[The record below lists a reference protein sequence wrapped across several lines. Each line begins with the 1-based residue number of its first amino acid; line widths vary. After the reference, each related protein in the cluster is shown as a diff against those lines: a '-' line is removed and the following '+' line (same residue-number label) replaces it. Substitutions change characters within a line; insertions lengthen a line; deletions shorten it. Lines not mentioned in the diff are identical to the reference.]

1 MPAKKAHNQS
11 EKRHLRNVSART
23 ATRSAMNKALRSVA
37 GGDVSLAHPA
47 VQEAISA
54 IDQAVRKG
62 VMPKN
67 SAARR
72 KSRITRRLNVLQ
84 QA

>member
-1 MPAKKAHNQS
+1 MPAKKTHRQS
-11 EKRHLRNVSART
+11 VKRHSRNGSART
-23 ATRSAMNKALRSVA
+23 ATRSAINKALRSVND
-37 GGDVSLAHPA
+37 GDVPVAQTA
-47 VQEAISA
+47 VLQAISA

-72 KSRITRRLNVLQ
+72 KSRISIRLNELQ
-84 QA
+84 KA

>member
-11 EKRHLRNVSART
+11 EKRHRRNVSART
-23 ATRSAMNKALRSVA
+23 ATRSAINKALRSVD
-37 GGDVSLAHPA
+37 GGDVPIAQTTVHG
-47 VQEAISA
+47 AISA

-62 VMPKN
+62 IMPKN

-72 KSRITRRLNVLQ
+72 KSRISRRLNALQ
-84 QA
+84 HA

>member
-1 MPAKKAHNQS
+1 MAQ
-11 EKRHLRNVSART
+11 T
-23 ATRSAMNKALRSVA
+23 
-37 GGDVSLAHPA
+37 A

-72 KSRITRRLNVLQ
+72 KSRISRRLNVLQ
-84 QA
+84 EA

>member
-1 MPAKKAHNQS
+1 MKHHS
-11 EKRHLRNVSART
+11 RNGSART
-23 ATRSAMNKALRSVA
+23 ATRSAINKALRSVND
-37 GGDVSLAHPA
+37 GDVPVAQTA
-47 VQEAISA
+47 VLQAISA

-72 KSRITRRLNVLQ
+72 KSRISIRLNQLQ
-84 QA
+84 KA